1 MFSATWPT
9 SVRRLAADFM
19 TAPLRITVGSDSL
32 TANSRVEQVAIV
44 VEDGRQ
50 KETLLLAHLRDN
62 GFSLNAAKKK
72 GAGEGKDRDK
82 ALVFALYKKEAT
94 RLFEFLQRKG
104 YEVGCINGDM
114 SQDKRTQSLNDFKTG
129 KVNILVATGASLF
142 SEPKFSSTE
151 LLTATGWETCLSR
164 CRRSWSRY
172 SEGRARHQPN
182 LPSHHWR
189 RALHQS
195 RLSHFPWII
204 LTYACPQTRQYVHR
218 IGRTGRAGR
227 TGKSITFFTEA
238 DKALAGQFIR
248 LLKDSNAVVPP
259 GLDQWGTT
267 VKKATHSA
275 YGAFYKEGVT
285 GTAKKI
291 TFD

>member
-182 LPSHHWR
+182 LPSHH
-189 RALHQS
+189 
-195 RLSHFPWII
+195 
-204 LTYACPQTRQYVHR
+204 
-218 IGRTGRAGR
+218 
-227 TGKSITFFTEA
+227 
-238 DKALAGQFIR
+238 
-248 LLKDSNAVVPP
+248 
-259 GLDQWGTT
+259 
-267 VKKATHSA
+267 
-275 YGAFYKEGVT
+275 
-285 GTAKKI
+285 
-291 TFD
+291 

>member
-1 MFSATWPT
+1 
-9 SVRRLAADFM
+9 M

-142 SEPKFSSTE
+142 FAPSSLCKVADGHCPGTLSFQMSPLVVSTFRRSSSSSTKPS
-151 LLTATGWETCLSR
+151 LSPLKTCVSPVPLIR
-164 CRRSWSRY
+164 
-172 SEGRARHQPN
+172 
-182 LPSHHWR
+182 
-189 RALHQS
+189 
-195 RLSHFPWII
+195 FP
-204 LTYACPQTRQYVHR
+204 
-218 IGRTGRAGR
+218 
-227 TGKSITFFTEA
+227 
-238 DKALAGQFIR
+238 
-248 LLKDSNAVVPP
+248 
-259 GLDQWGTT
+259 
-267 VKKATHSA
+267 
-275 YGAFYKEGVT
+275 
-285 GTAKKI
+285 
-291 TFD
+291 

>member
-142 SEPKFSSTE
+142 SG
-151 LLTATGWETCLSR
+151 LQLSLNR
-164 CRRSWSRY
+164 
-172 SEGRARHQPN
+172 
-182 LPSHHWR
+182 
-189 RALHQS
+189 
-195 RLSHFPWII
+195 
-204 LTYACPQTRQYVHR
+204 V
-218 IGRTGRAGR
+218 
-227 TGKSITFFTEA
+227 A
-238 DKALAGQFIR
+238 D
-248 LLKDSNAVVPP
+248 
-259 GLDQWGTT
+259 
-267 VKKATHSA
+267 
-275 YGAFYKEGVT
+275 
-285 GTAKKI
+285 
-291 TFD
+291 

>member
-1 MFSATWPT
+1 
-9 SVRRLAADFM
+9 M

-142 SEPKFSSTE
+142 SG
-151 LLTATGWETCLSR
+151 LQLSLNR
-164 CRRSWSRY
+164 
-172 SEGRARHQPN
+172 
-182 LPSHHWR
+182 
-189 RALHQS
+189 
-195 RLSHFPWII
+195 
-204 LTYACPQTRQYVHR
+204 V
-218 IGRTGRAGR
+218 
-227 TGKSITFFTEA
+227 A
-238 DKALAGQFIR
+238 D
-248 LLKDSNAVVPP
+248 
-259 GLDQWGTT
+259 
-267 VKKATHSA
+267 
-275 YGAFYKEGVT
+275 
-285 GTAKKI
+285 
-291 TFD
+291 